1 MLSVIVV
8 KSSVWTS
15 PSVHYDGDFC
25 KLVEMLVTKSPVQEY
40 IYADDQ
46 TKSLCNKAS

>member
-1 MLSVIVV
+1 MKGLLVIVDLTTCNT
-8 KSSVWTS
+8 SVR
-15 PSVHYDGDFC
+15 YDGDFC
-25 KLVEMLVTKSPVQEY
+25 KLVEMSVTKSPVQEY